1 MGLSAIVESPARLTV
16 GNMPVAQGKTD
27 EPKRKQVPGVHGG
40 TQREIRC
47 RIANPRTGAKN
58 STSLHRNSTRVPPV
72 GPSNRMN
79 RVHTPLL
86 AILALTLAGCSSAYY
101 STMEKFGYAKRE
113 LLVSR
118 VEDTR
123 QAQGAAKEQFA
134 STLAQFLAVARVD
147 GGDLQKKYDEA
158 NRAYSRSEAR
168 AKEVRDRIDA
178 VENVA
183 EALFREW
190 KQELRQ
196 YSNASLRAQSER
208 QLTETQQRYDQ
219 LIDTMR
225 RAAARMDPVLATFKD
240 QVLFLKHNL
249 NARALASLDGT
260 NRELQT
266 DIRQLIAEMDA
277 AIREADAFIRTLQ
290 LPAPTAPAASGADRQ
305 PPTRP

>member
-1 MGLSAIVESPARLTV
+1 M
-16 GNMPVAQGKTD
+16 
-27 EPKRKQVPGVHGG
+27 
-40 TQREIRC
+40 
-47 RIANPRTGAKN
+47 
-58 STSLHRNSTRVPPV
+58 TRVHA
-72 GPSNRMN
+72 S
-79 RVHTPLL
+79 LL
-86 AILALTLAGCSSAYY
+86 AVLALTFAGCSSAYY

-134 STLAQFLAVARVD
+134 SALAQFLAVARID
-147 GGDLQKKYDEA
+147 GGDLQKKYEEVS
-158 NRAYSRSEAR
+158 RAYDRSEAR
-168 AKEVRDRIDA
+168 AKDVRARIDS
-178 VENVA
+178 VEDVA
-183 EALFREW
+183 DALFREW

-196 YSNASLRAQSER
+196 YSTASLRAQSER
-208 QLTETQQRYDQ
+208 QLEDTERRYEQ

-225 RAAARMDPVLATFKD
+225 RASSRMDPVLATFKD

-277 AIREADAFIRTLQ
+277 SIREADAFIRTLQ
-290 LPAPTAPAASGADRQ
+290 LPAPGELPSTGMPASGASRQ
-305 PPTRP
+305 PPKRP